1 MNRTPTGKGNSYTIY
16 LEESKNIMRIK
27 IFWQKNCPHCPEAK
41 NIGKQLE
48 KEITVQYFDIG
59 TVDGLA
65 EASYYNIASTPSMIV
80 VDNDE
85 NEIKIW
91 RGKTPRIEEIREE
104 AVI

>member
-1 MNRTPTGKGNSYTIY
+1 MKTDK
-16 LEESKNIMRIK
+16 SKNVMKIK
-27 IFWQKNCPHCPEAK
+27 IFWQKNCPKCPEAK

-48 KEITVQYFDIG
+48 KEITVQYFEVD

-65 EASYYNIASTPSMIV
+65 EASYYNILSTPSMVI

-91 RGKTPRIEEIREE
+91 RGKTPHLEEIREE
-104 AVI
+104 AAI

>member
-1 MNRTPTGKGNSYTIY
+1 MN
-16 LEESKNIMRIK
+16 LEESENTMKVK

-48 KEITVQYFDIG
+48 KEAEVQYFDAD

-65 EASYYNIASTPSMIV
+65 EASYYDIASTPSIV
-80 VDNDE
+80 VLDNNE

-91 RGKTPRIEEIREE
+91 RGKTPRLEEIREE
-104 AVI
+104 AAV

>member
-1 MNRTPTGKGNSYTIY
+1 MQ
-16 LEESKNIMRIK
+16 IK

-48 KEITVQYFDIG
+48 KEITVQYFDID

-65 EASYYNIASTPSMIV
+65 EASYYNIASTPSMII
-80 VDNDE
+80 VDNDD

-91 RGKTPRIEEIREE
+91 RGKAPGIEEVREE
-104 AVI
+104 AAI